1 MIDYRDS
8 NETDGFDFDDFDEF
22 DELDWNETD
31 NSDDSDDEAVETD
44 DSDNGDYESGL
55 FDESDEFEE
64 EESDEVDNHEEDTYE
79 EDIEIEEDASS
90 YMDGAIIED
99 EDDVAGG
106 SSLLDD
112 NNSFISDSG
121 DIVVMENTDG
131 ENFELKYIDIND
143 IAIVK
148 RIRKS
153 NGVEELV
160 TSIKST
166 GLLKPIV
173 VAPTA
178 TDNIYVLIDGYRRIL
193 ACARCGIRKIPS
205 IVNTKISTPDIPV
218 LEALYNHA
226 KAYSISEIV
235 DYIDYLEKQ
244 KGIMSASM
252 IEYLLQMN
260 SGEYTKLKDILNDD
274 DEDIVSKLYD
284 GIYTIDA
291 AFKKL
296 EQRRKKESAEEKA
309 NKRAERVYENE
320 QESGVD
326 QIEDSGESVDEGGA
340 LSEEEIANLTIN
352 ASELDDGLEDESL
365 EDMIKEDKEIS
376 GFEPHKQKTGER
388 EYIDPVLRKT
398 VMARD
403 NSTCQC
409 CKRGGEQYVDILD
422 YHHVMPCF
430 LGGNDSVDNGI
441 MLCVSCHRLVHLYST
456 GDLHINNALM
466 EGNFGDLSDDDK
478 ERYQNEEIFEDEKM
492 RFKRIIKLG
501 GVIRRGIAQKGMN
514 REQYKKE
521 HPNTGI
527 GRRLP
532 GKGDNKQTKA

>member
-1 MIDYRDS
+1 MVDYKNGNDAS
-8 NETDGFDFDDFDEF
+8 EFDFDDFDEF
-22 DELDWNETD
+22 DDLDDFNTDEQYALDDGEENIENEIDPLDSLDAEFDELDEFNE
-31 NSDDSDDEAVETD
+31 
-44 DSDNGDYESGL
+44 
-55 FDESDEFEE
+55 DESDDI
-64 EESDEVDNHEEDTYE
+64 DED
-79 EDIEIEEDASS
+79 DIEIEEDASS

-226 KAYSISEIV
+226 KAYSVSEIV
-235 DYIDYLEKQ
+235 EYIDYLEKQ

-284 GIYTIDA
+284 GIYTIDT

-309 NKRAERVYENE
+309 NKRAEKVYENE

-326 QIEDSGESVDEGGA
+326 QIEDSGESVDEDGA

-352 ASELDDGLEDESL
+352 ASELDDDLDSASL
-365 EDMIKEDKEIS
+365 EDMIEDDKDIP
-376 GFEPHKQKTGER
+376 GFKDHKQKTGER
-388 EYIDPVLRKT
+388 EYIDPVIKKT
-398 VMARD
+398 VMTRD
-403 NSTCQC
+403 KSTCQC

-422 YHHVMPCF
+422 LHHILPVF
-430 LGGNDSVDNGI
+430 LGGTDSVDNSI
-441 MLCVSCHRLVHLYST
+441 MLCVACHRLVHLYST
-456 GDLHINNALM
+456 GDLTVDKALL
-466 EGNFGDLSDDDK
+466 EGNFDELSDTNK
-478 ERYQNEEIFEDEKM
+478 ERYINEEIFEDEKM

-521 HPNTGI
+521 HSNAGI
-527 GRRLP
+527 GRNLP